1 MVGST
6 SIYGVRKAWW
16 PSILTD
22 SAALAAIREAGVP
35 ASRRQVMK
43 VCGSSGR
50 TPGAKAKR

>member
-35 ASRRQVMK
+35 ASRRQVTK